1 MDPLGIIDTLG
12 QALGLSSGAAT
23 GEESYVVDVLAKLE
37 AEAQVPPEDY
47 KLALVRG
54 VRQNPTFDVAR
65 FEAIIDDFVTKDGDV
80 FVATYVKAGTTW
92 TQQIIHQ
99 LLRQG
104 QEGGFYG
111 DSVPWLECMA
121 SDFLTPREAPTWSMQ
136 SINDNP
142 GPRYFKT
149 HATVAHLPRGRSP
162 AKYKVIYVAR
172 NPKDTVVSLFHH
184 AKSKPEFGYTGD
196 FAKFCQIFIASQA
209 ENNSWFDHVLDWH
222 KECLANPETHLFL
235 KYEDMYQDPTKAVET
250 IATFLGIPATPEV
263 VARVVQNSSIAEMRQ
278 KASIG
283 LNHLR
288 QGGYGNWRTVFTVAM
303 SEFFDDV
310 YRHKMK
316 GSGIKFNFG
325 PDSRGVDLVM

>member
-1 MDPLGIIDTLG
+1 MGQVVSVFSLG
-12 QALGLSSGAAT
+12 SGPST
-23 GEESYVVDVLAKLE
+23 PSYVTEVLAKIE
-37 AEAQVPPEDY
+37 SEPQCAKEEY
-47 KLALVRG
+47 KLTVVRG
-54 VRQNPTFDVAR
+54 IQQNPSFDEKR
-65 FEAIIDDFVTKDGDV
+65 FEEIIDSFVTKDGDV

-111 DSVPWLECMA
+111 ESVPWLECMA

-136 SINDNP
+136 LINENP

-149 HATVAHLPRGRSP
+149 HATVAHLPRGKSP

-196 FAKFCQIFIASQA
+196 FAKFCQIFIAAQA
-209 ENNSWFDHVLDWH
+209 ENGSWFDHVLDWH
-222 KECLANPETHLFL
+222 KECKAKPDSHLFL
-235 KYEDMYQDPTKAVET
+235 QYEEMYQNPARAVET
-250 IATFLGIPATPEV
+250 IAKFLGIAVTPDVIAKV
-263 VARVVQNSSIAEMRQ
+263 VSNSSITEMRQ

-288 QGGYGNWRTVFTVAM
+288 QGGYGDWRTMFTVSM

-310 YRHKMK
+310 YRVKMA
-316 GSGIKFNFG
+316 GSDLRFNFG
-325 PDSRGVDLVM
+325 PESTGKDLIM

>member
-1 MDPLGIIDTLG
+1 MG
-12 QALGLSSGAAT
+12 QVFSTPAPEYVKGVLEKIEKEPQFQE
-23 GEESYVVDVLAKLE
+23 GE
-37 AEAQVPPEDY
+37 Y
-47 KLALVRG
+47 KLVPVRG
-54 VRQNPTFDVAR
+54 VPQNPSFDAKR
-65 FEAIIDDFVTKDGDV
+65 FEAIIDDFVSKDGDV

-111 DSVPWLECMA
+111 ESVPWLECMA

-136 SINDNP
+136 LINDNP

-149 HATVAHLPRGRSP
+149 HANVAHLPRGRSP

-209 ENNSWFDHVLDWH
+209 ECGSWFDHVLDWY
-222 KECLANPETHLFL
+222 KECQAKPDSHLFL
-235 KYEDMYQDPTKAVET
+235 QYEDMYQNPSKAVET
-250 IATFLGIPATPEV
+250 IAKFLGIAVTPEV
-263 VARVVQNSSIAEMRQ
+263 VAQVVQNSSISEMRQ

-310 YRHKMK
+310 YRYKMA
-316 GSGIKFNFG
+316 GSGLKFNFG
-325 PDSRGVDLVM
+325 PDSTGVDLIF